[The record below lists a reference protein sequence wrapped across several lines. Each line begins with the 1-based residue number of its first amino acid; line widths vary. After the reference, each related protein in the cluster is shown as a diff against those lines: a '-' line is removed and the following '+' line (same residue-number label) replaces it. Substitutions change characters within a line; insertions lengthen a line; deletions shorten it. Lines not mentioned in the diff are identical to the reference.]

1 MTEAV
6 DTPVVVEKPIREG
19 HGVVEKDRRLARIV
33 LLDDVVPHPNADKLD
48 LALVG
53 GWQLCVKKD
62 EFRKGDKVIYCE
74 IDSLLPL
81 SQVELFGFLEERRSS
96 NRRVNGENYHR
107 LSTIKLRKELSQGL
121 LVPLPEKYKN
131 WAVETNMTL
140 ELGILKYEPKP
151 VRERDGANAPA
162 ASDWYGK
169 LIRRILRGLDGELM
183 PWPGQLTKSDQDRV
197 QNKTTAFTVAKDN
210 ETSFEITVKLDGS
223 SMTVFCI
230 DDKGVRTGV
239 CSRNYELSL
248 GDEANWSLFDQVR
261 HFVGAFMVRN
271 RKIIRRAKKLD
282 KDGNWV
288 KGWKWN
294 GINIPEWRKGPLVS
308 ENNFTTYVKE
318 HGIVERLRKYQKETG
333 EFITVQGELIGPN
346 IQSNFEGVDKNEY
359 HVFSVFRNGNEE
371 VLPDE
376 AREIVAKL
384 GLTYVPVV
392 DANYVIP
399 KDATVKDILEM
410 AEGQRAFNPTK
421 DSFREGLVFKAR
433 NVVMSWKAI
442 SNKYLL
448 KKEAEEEREAK
459 AEERAAA
466 AEAERLSKLTPE
478 ELEAEQQAAE
488 EKLAA

>member
-1 MTEAV
+1 MTEVTTA
-6 DTPVVVEKPIREG
+6 VVVDKPIREG
-19 HGVVEKDRRLARIV
+19 HGVVEKDRKLARIV
-33 LLDDVVPHPNADKLD
+33 ALDDVVVHPNADNLD
-48 LALVG
+48 LAIVG
-53 GWQLCVKKD
+53 GWQLCIKKG
-62 EFRKGDKVIYCE
+62 EFKKGDLVIYCE

-81 SQVELFGFLEERRSS
+81 SQVELFGFLEDRRSS
-96 NRRVNGENYHR
+96 NRCVNGENYHR

-121 LVPLPEKYKN
+121 IVPIPEKYKDLP
-131 WAVETNMTL
+131 VDTNMTL

-151 VRERDGANAPA
+151 VRERDGGQAE
-162 ASDWYGK
+162 ASNDWYGK

-197 QNKTTAFTVAKDN
+197 QNKTTAFTIAREN

-230 DDKGVRTGV
+230 DDKGVRVGV

-248 GDEANWSLFDQVR
+248 GNEANWSLFDQVR

-271 RKIIRRAKKLD
+271 RKIVRKIKRLN
-282 KDGNWV
+282 KDGV
-288 KGWKWN
+288 LVPGWKWN
-294 GINIPEWRKGPLVS
+294 GIHLPEWRKGPLVS

-318 HGIVERLRKYQKETG
+318 HGIVERLQQYQKETG

-346 IQSNFEGVDKNEY
+346 IQSNFEGVEKNEY

-371 VLPDE
+371 ILPDE

-384 GLTYVPVV
+384 GLTYVPVL

-410 AEGQRAFNPTK
+410 AEGQRAFNGTK

-448 KKEAEEEREAK
+448 KKEAEEEKEAK
-459 AEERAAA
+459 AAEKAAA
-466 AEAERLSKLTPE
+466 AEAERISKLSVE
-478 ELEAEQQAAE
+478 EMAAEHVEAELKKAA
-488 EKLAA
+488 